1 MTEGVAEL
9 TRCTT
14 AVEPE
19 RLRGNNVNGAIE
31 HSSRNTVREPSKH
44 AVSRA

>member
-1 MTEGVAEL
+1 MAEF
-9 TRCTT
+9 TKCTT

-19 RLRGNNVNGAIE
+19 RRRGNNVNGAIE
-31 HSSRNTVREPSKH
+31 LSSRNTVREPSKH